1 MKKHIS
7 KLIHSKSLAASFS
20 LSCLKLV
27 YLTSCLVLLYYIF
40 LDSTGGV
47 KYTEKIIL
55 RECLLY
61 LGTSAGLSVS
71 FGLLIDLYLK
81 KSGK

>member
-7 KLIHSKSLAASFS
+7 KIIHSENLAAKFA

-27 YLTSCLVLLYYIF
+27 YFTACLVLLYYIF

-47 KYTEKIIL
+47 KYTEKVIL
-55 RECLLY
+55 REALVY
-61 LGTSAGLSVS
+61 LGTSLGLSIS

-81 KSGK
+81 KNEK

>member
-1 MKKHIS
+1 MKKHFL
-7 KLIHSKSLAASFS
+7 KLIQSKKLASAFA

-27 YLTSCLVLLYYIF
+27 YITACLVLLYYIF

-47 KYTEKIIL
+47 EYTEKLIL
-55 RECLLY
+55 RQALVY

-81 KSGK
+81 KSRK